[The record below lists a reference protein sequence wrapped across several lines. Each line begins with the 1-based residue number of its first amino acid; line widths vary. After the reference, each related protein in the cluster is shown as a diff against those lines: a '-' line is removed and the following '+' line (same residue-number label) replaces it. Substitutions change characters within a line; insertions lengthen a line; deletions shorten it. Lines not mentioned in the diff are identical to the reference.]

1 MTNSNPKTMTELCE
15 YVKQT
20 RKQRAAEHR
29 RRFAHAG
36 RCSGLTDKEYNK
48 VVHSQKSSFPKAR
61 KFTHHAM
68 WRETSKEYTVEQL
81 KHIKKCTI

>member
-1 MTNSNPKTMTELCE
+1 MMHSNPTTMAELCE

-29 RRFAHAG
+29 REFAHEG
-36 RCSGLTDKEYNK
+36 RCSGLTDKEYMNLTHK
-48 VVHSQKSSFPKAR
+48 QKSSFPKAR

-68 WRETSKEYTVEQL
+68 WKETHEKWDL
-81 KHIKKCTI
+81 KLMTKKK